1 MIDIQS
7 RISPI
12 NGYKSIYIKDVPALW
27 LLLLLLFSKL
37 FKCDFSRLQL
47 ICAILV

>member
-12 NGYKSIYIKDVPALW
+12 NGYKSIYQCKEEEEEVVIAV
-27 LLLLLLFSKL
+27 LFIGLVVRKL
-37 FKCDFSRLQL
+37 
-47 ICAILV
+47 I